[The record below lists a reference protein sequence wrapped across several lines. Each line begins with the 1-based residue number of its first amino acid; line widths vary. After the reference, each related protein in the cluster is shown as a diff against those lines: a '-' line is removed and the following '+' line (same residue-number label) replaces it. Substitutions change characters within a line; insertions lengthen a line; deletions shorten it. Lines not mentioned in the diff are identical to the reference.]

1 MHRTLALNPQ
11 ICYYISMS
19 HFMTKLESLVT
30 KALDGIEDKIASLQ
44 PMRTLALY
52 ERSYDRLFNK
62 FERLPPQSFFTQDK
76 AREIYTALE
85 DGHDEAS
92 ACAIAMI
99 PQHIVK
105 KWLALGRKGVEPFQE
120 FYLRFERSI
129 ALGSHAS
136 MEMMK
141 QGDPVAWA
149 QFHLN
154 KGRPSRHYKEQPKK
168 IVVEAKPQQV
178 RVLTDEEKAAKIRAL
193 LGGNPAIEGKVV
205 ED

>member
-1 MHRTLALNPQ
+1 MCTSNS
-11 ICYYISMS
+11 IGMS
-19 HFMTKLESLVT
+19 HFMSKLESIVS
-30 KALDGIEDKIASLQ
+30 KGLDGIEDKVNALQ
-44 PMRTLALY
+44 PMRAMALY

-62 FERLPPQSFFTQDK
+62 FERLPPQSFFTQDI
-76 AREIYTALE
+76 ARSIYQALE

-120 FYLRFERSI
+120 FWLRFERSI

-136 MEMMK
+136 MEMLK
-141 QGDPVAWA
+141 NTDPAAWA
-149 QFHLN
+149 QFHLL

-168 IVVEAKPQQV
+168 IVVEAKPQMQA

-193 LGGNPAIEGKVV
+193 LGANPAIEGKVV
-205 ED
+205 E